1 MIHALRILLL
11 DAYPLKLITYN
22 PGFSNLINHQPS
34 QIDML
39 TLSQS
44 EHLSTSSNATAPTLA
59 LPPVTPTTQ
68 SSPTSI
74 HNISSNS
81 FENNYTT
88 RHYVSP
94 QINQRIQSIVRNH
107 PISSSAPHALRPR
120 RRSICYKDIN
130 KWRPPNISQITSF
143 ENAQTLSNLYMEASI
158 IHLIRIFVFLTAC
171 FEKQVMIPHK
181 ET

>member
-1 MIHALRILLL
+1 MTLYIGRINYYCTYAHPIKLTH
-11 DAYPLKLITYN
+11 YIQSVILKASLIISLT
-22 PGFSNLINHQPS
+22 
-34 QIDML
+34 DML
-39 TLSQS
+39 TLSQP
-44 EHLSTSSNATAPTLA
+44 EPLSTSNVITPTLA
-59 LPPVTPTTQ
+59 LPPITPTTQ

-120 RRSICYKDIN
+120 RRSICYD
-130 KWRPPNISQITSF
+130 
-143 ENAQTLSNLYMEASI
+143 E
-158 IHLIRIFVFLTAC
+158 
-171 FEKQVMIPHK
+171 
-181 ET
+181 